1 VLKVKSF
8 LLLFLIIL
16 PIFGWATTSTVGQEE
31 PVLYVDPATV
41 TVDPGETFTVQVK
54 VTNVLNLYTHQ
65 FKLSWNPSFL
75 EVTSVTEGPFLSSEG
90 SYVTYFKDRIW
101 NTPDPMGVSGY
112 LYVGSSLLGEP
123 ATAAASGKGTLA
135 TIEFLVKEKGNTA
148 LHLYETQLV
157 SSLMVEMAHQTKDGA
172 FLSLPP
178 AEINVEPSTIVDAF
192 LQPGSTFSVN
202 VSVIQAVGVYSW
214 NLNMSWDP
222 ALLNVTSI
230 EEGIFL
236 NQSLYNTTFNSQ
248 ISPEEGRFYANC
260 SLFEEPPEVA
270 ASGNGTLLN
279 VTFLVKSVG
288 STDLR
293 LLDAKLWDYEG
304 NEIFSLTQDGYFENL
319 GLIRDVAVISVEASP
334 SSVEAGDPV
343 SITVVVRNNGG
354 EIENFDVTVYWGDSN
369 VGTLSTSDLNPNAT
383 ETLIFN
389 WNTEGTAEG
398 NYTIKAVAS
407 AVIWETNTD
416 DNTYTNGNVMITSP
430 PPQQTFSFSPILVAA
445 VIIVIIIVVT
455 IIGIVLFRR
464 RRARTR

>member
-1 VLKVKSF
+1 MLKVKSF
-8 LLLFLIIL
+8 LLLFLVIL
-16 PIFGWATTSTVGQEE
+16 PIFGWATISTIGQDE

-41 TVDPGETFTVQVK
+41 TIDPGETFTVQVK
-54 VTNVLNLYTHQ
+54 VTNVLNLYTYQ

-75 EVTSVTEGPFLSSEG
+75 EVTSVTEEPFLSSEG
-90 SYVTYFKDRIW
+90 SYVTYFRDKVY
-101 NTPDPMGVSGY
+101 NTPDAMGVSGY
-112 LYVGSSLLGEP
+112 LYVASSLLGEP
-123 ATAAASGKGTLA
+123 STAAASGKGTLA
-135 TIEFLVKEKGNTA
+135 TIEFLVKEKGNSA
-148 LHLYETQLV
+148 LHFYDTQLV

-202 VSVIQAVGVYSW
+202 VSVTKAVGVYSW

-248 ISPEEGRFYANC
+248 ISPEEGRFYVNC
-260 SLFEEPPEVA
+260 SLFGEPPEVA

-304 NEIFSLTQDGYFENL
+304 NEIFGLTQDGYFENT
-319 GLIRDVAVISVEASP
+319 GLIRDVTVISVEASL

-398 NYTIKAVAS
+398 NYMIKAVAS

-416 DNTYTNGNVMITSP
+416 DNTYINGYVMITSP

-445 VIIVIIIVVT
+445 VIIVIIIVVA

-464 RRARTR
+464 RRSRTR